1 MTASIILAVRQ
12 YLTTFW
18 EIKMARTMT
27 IDTGN
32 QLRGFVESMVDSG
45 QYKTN
50 SEVVRE
56 GLRLL
61 QERQAAS
68 KLETLRRLID
78 EGENSGELVD
88 WNVDEFLASIKTK
101 HVQK

>member
-1 MTASIILAVRQ
+1 
-12 YLTTFW
+12 
-18 EIKMARTMT
+18 MARTMT

-32 QLRGFVESMVDSG
+32 ELRGFVESLVDSG

-50 SEVVRE
+50 SEVIRE

-61 QERQAAS
+61 QEKQAAS

-78 EGENSGELVD
+78 EGENSGTPVD
-88 WNVDEFLASIKTK
+88 WNVNEFLAGLKQQQ
-101 HVQK
+101 VQK

>member
-1 MTASIILAVRQ
+1 
-12 YLTTFW
+12 
-18 EIKMARTMT
+18 MT

-32 QLRGFVESMVDSG
+32 ELRGFVESMVDSG

-50 SEVVRE
+50 SEVIRE

-78 EGENSGELVD
+78 EGESSGDPVD
-88 WNVDEFLASIKTK
+88 WNVNEFLAGMKQK
-101 HVQK
+101 HAPK

>member
-1 MTASIILAVRQ
+1 
-12 YLTTFW
+12 
-18 EIKMARTMT
+18 MARTMT

-32 QLRGFVESMVDSG
+32 ELRGFVESLVDSG

-50 SEVVRE
+50 SEVIRE

-61 QERQAAS
+61 QEKQAGS
-68 KLETLRRLID
+68 KLETLRKLIE
-78 EGENSGELVD
+78 EGESSGEAID
-88 WNVDEFLASIKTK
+88 WNVNEFLAGMKQK